1 MTKCTRTIGRC
12 GFNFNP
18 HSPRRE
24 WLRNARKSGI
34 HTTFQSTLSSQRVT
48 TYYKWEK
55 LVFNNFNPHSPRRE
69 WPTADVLPDAL
80 RDFNPHSPRR
90 EWRKRI
96 SYQRRSVCISI
107 HTLLAESDISTIFKF
122 TCTCNFNP
130 HSPRR
135 EWPESQIQCWLW
147 YEISIHTLLAESD
160 RLKFDKDQKAA
171 KFQSTLSSQR
181 VTRPGKPGERRII
194 YFNPHSPRREWPAA
208 DPFDKCKTNFNPHS
222 PRREWPGSRLI
233 QDQDFRISIHTL
245 LAESDPGAVFHH
257 FLRHYFNPHS
267 PRREWP
273 ICLAFLH
280 YRQYFNPHS
289 PRREW
294 PGGGC
299 KYIIERE
306 ISIHT
311 LLAESD

>member
-1 MTKCTRTIGRC
+1 MFWHTSLKFQSILSSQRVTKIAEVNGADDRFQSTLSSQRVTQFHCYLVITSLFQSTLSSQRVTKCTRTIGRC

-135 EWPESQIQCWLW
+135 EWPESQIQC
-147 YEISIHTLLAESD
+147 
-160 RLKFDKDQKAA
+160 
-171 KFQSTLSSQR
+171 
-181 VTRPGKPGERRII
+181 
-194 YFNPHSPRREWPAA
+194 
-208 DPFDKCKTNFNPHS
+208 
-222 PRREWPGSRLI
+222 
-233 QDQDFRISIHTL
+233 
-245 LAESDPGAVFHH
+245 
-257 FLRHYFNPHS
+257 
-267 PRREWP
+267 
-273 ICLAFLH
+273 
-280 YRQYFNPHS
+280 
-289 PRREW
+289 
-294 PGGGC
+294 
-299 KYIIERE
+299 
-306 ISIHT
+306 
-311 LLAESD
+311 